1 MPAAG
6 TRKGFK
12 FVPASSKPVVTEKIS
27 FDEVE
32 KESTTTPGASRKRAA
47 TKAVAAEAKA
57 AKLRKLGAQTS
68 VSTNVRESAQSNK
81 QVRRVQTIKE
91 TDAEG
96 GLPKV
101 KAHYP
106 TIDMPFKK
114 IKNLQKN
121 IGTGKSHAQI
131 LDRIIVDVC
140 EAERA
145 GLNTFFESQS
155 GSAASGKGREAIHE
169 FLLKVLDDLPS
180 AMIESCPEDVEFLPE
195 FVPGERT
202 EVAVLTSVLEGLR
215 QHSAQLA
222 EYEADVHKLAKD
234 YDMWLEGPPKSA
246 CQSYNKT
253 APAGTGLYANVDV
266 PAITANYSDV
276 LDSIQQSLQAIITRT
291 SEVADIDSKAAKMQ
305 EKLYKLYN
313 RSRLETGPAGVTLP
327 AASTKDLL
335 KGLAKF

>member
-57 AKLRKLGAQTS
+57 AKLRKTGAQTS
-68 VSTNVRESAQSNK
+68 MPNSAQESVQGNK
-81 QVRRVQTIKE
+81 QVRRIQTIKE
-91 TDAEG
+91 ADAEG
-96 GLPKV
+96 GVRKV

-106 TIDMPFKK
+106 TIDMPFNK

-121 IGTGKSHAQI
+121 IGNGKSHAQI
-131 LDRIIVDVC
+131 LDRIVVDVC

-145 GLNTFFESQS
+145 GLETFFESQS
-155 GSAASGKGREAIHE
+155 GSAASGKGREAIHD
-169 FLLKVLDDLPS
+169 FLLKVLDELPS
-180 AMIESCPEDVEFLPE
+180 AIIESCPEDVEFLPE
-195 FVPGERT
+195 FVSGERT

-215 QHSAQLA
+215 QHSAKLA
-222 EYEADVHKLAKD
+222 EYEADVRQLAKD
-234 YDMWLEGPPKSA
+234 HDMWLEGPPKSA

-253 APAGTGLYANVDV
+253 APAGAGLFANVDV
-266 PAITANYSDV
+266 PAITANYSDI
-276 LDSIQQSLQAIITRT
+276 LDSVQQSLQAIITRT
-291 SEVADIDSKAAKMQ
+291 AEVTDIENKAAKMQ

-313 RSRLETGPAGVTLP
+313 RSRLETGPAGVVLP
-327 AASTKDLL
+327 AASTKNLL
-335 KGLAKF
+335 RGLAKF